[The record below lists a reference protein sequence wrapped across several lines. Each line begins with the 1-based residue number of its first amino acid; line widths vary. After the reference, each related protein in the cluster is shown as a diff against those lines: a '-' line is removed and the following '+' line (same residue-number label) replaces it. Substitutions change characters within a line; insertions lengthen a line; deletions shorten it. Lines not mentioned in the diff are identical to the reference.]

1 MQTNPRRAQTFRLA
15 DSTVMKIKE
24 TLYLTATRWH
34 LACDEDPL
42 LEPSVNAA
50 IDALLGWPIGPW

>member
-1 MQTNPRRAQTFRLA
+1 
-15 DSTVMKIKE
+15 MKIKE